1 MPRYALIDTGAI
13 FALANR
19 KDKHHAA
26 AQKVFREWT
35 TQRNGWI
42 VLDWVFIE
50 SMTLLKARLDATVT
64 LRFGQQLRRNPLY
77 RWVRIQ
83 SDDELEIWNVFQK
96 YSDKEWSYTDCGLF
110 VMAQRLRTA
119 EVFTFDEHFKQM
131 PGIVRL
137 P

>member
-19 KDKHHAA
+19 KDKHYAA
-26 AQKVFREWT
+26 AQKIFREWT

-50 SMTLLKARLDATVT
+50 SMTLLKARLEAPVA

-77 RWVRIQ
+77 HLVRIQ
-83 SDDELEIWNVFQK
+83 PDDEIEIWNVFQK
-96 YSDKEWSYTDCGLF
+96 YSDKEWSYTDCGLY
-110 VMAQRLRTA
+110 VMAQRLRIA